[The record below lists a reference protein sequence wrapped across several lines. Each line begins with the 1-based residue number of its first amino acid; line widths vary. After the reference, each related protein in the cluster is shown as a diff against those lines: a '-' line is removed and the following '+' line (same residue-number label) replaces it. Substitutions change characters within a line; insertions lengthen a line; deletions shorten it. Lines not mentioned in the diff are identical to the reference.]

1 MKRISILIGLVVV
14 LGAILISMI
23 LFVTGSRP
31 PALHGTYLEPP
42 LEAAD
47 FELTS
52 ADGRISKSSYE
63 GRLVVLFFGYTLCPD
78 VCPTTMSR
86 LRRTMEIL
94 GSEADQIQVIMVSVD
109 PERDTPENVSSYARA
124 FNRNF
129 IGLTG
134 TQEEIDRVAADYGIF
149 HAKAEGS
156 ANTTYLV
163 DHTAA
168 VMVLDRNGDTRLIW
182 SFEITPEEM
191 AEDLRYL
198 VENV

>member
-1 MKRISILIGLVVV
+1 MNRFAILASLVVV
-14 LGAILISMI
+14 LGATLIALT
-23 LFVTGSRP
+23 LFVIRAQP

-47 FELTS
+47 FELAS
-52 ADGRISKSSYE
+52 ADGRVRKSDYE
-63 GRLVVLFFGYTLCPD
+63 GRLVVLFFGYTMCPD

-86 LRRTMEIL
+86 LRRAMEL
-94 GSEADQIQVIMVSVD
+94 LEDDSGDVQVIMISVD
-109 PERDTPENVSSYARA
+109 PERDTPENVLSYARA
-124 FNRNF
+124 FRSDF
-129 IGLTG
+129 VGLTG
-134 TQEEIDRVAADYGIF
+134 AQEEIDRVAADYGIF

-156 ANTTYLV
+156 AATEYLV

-168 VMVLDRNGDTRLIW
+168 VMVLDRNGNTRLIW

-198 VENV
+198 VQHS